1 MLLKVFVFTS
11 LSLQFNFR
19 VHTCILIKQYLLL
32 IFFFSKYQSLSL
44 PVLEAKCAW
53 NLHFLISSFAH
64 FLICCHFSNFFQ
76 FPKKVRVI
84 DRKSNVILHPV
95 LIACLD
101 CLSWLLFHFG
111 LYTILGLLS
120 FCLISRTFFILNLFT
135 CQTVC

>member
-32 IFFFSKYQSLSL
+32 IIFFQNINLYPFLSL
-44 PVLEAKCAW
+44 KRSVHETY
-53 NLHFLISSFAH
+53 ISSPSICSFPYLLS
-64 FLICCHFSNFFQ
+64 FLQLFSISQ
-76 FPKKVRVI
+76 EGSSYRSEVECYI
-84 DRKSNVILHPV
+84 TS
-95 LIACLD
+95 CLD

-120 FCLISRTFFILNLFT
+120 FCLISRAFFVLNLFT

>member
-32 IFFFSKYQSLSL
+32 IIFFFK
-44 PVLEAKCAW
+44 
-53 NLHFLISSFAH
+53 ISIFIPSCPWSEVCMKLTFPH
-64 FLICCHFSNFFQ
+64 FLICSFPYLLSFLQLFSISQ
-76 FPKKVRVI
+76 EGSSYRSGVECYI
-84 DRKSNVILHPV
+84 TS
-95 LIACLD
+95 CLD

-120 FCLISRTFFILNLFT
+120 FCFISRAFFILNLFT